1 MSYCKYIH
9 IKTYRRIN
17 FIYYNYFFSILFCVF
32 VFKIMYAN
40 VCTSRH
46 EALSSFHSLYH
57 GSSTSTQ
64 HVIFY
69 CISTSTQHVFH
80 GTSSYTQSNLVPS
93 NQSFS
98 DADRIPLYINIA
110 MLASSFVYCC
120 VQLDCM
126 CMVYT
131 QHDNTSL
138 IKSNST

>member
-40 VCTSRH
+40 VCTSR
-46 EALSSFHSLYH
+46 SSFHSLYH

-69 CISTSTQHVFH
+69 CISSSTQHVFH
-80 GTSSYTQSNLVPS
+80 GTSLYTQSNLVPP

-98 DADRIPLYINIA
+98 DADSIPLYINIA

-126 CMVYT
+126 CMIYT